1 VGLFSPSDPPLIEG
15 GLYNITGKIV
25 SMDDSVA
32 VGDSYRISTY
42 DIVIDADN
50 TTPMPLAPEGLYTP
64 MQPCVVIAGAVCA
77 VLFS

>member
-1 VGLFSPSDPPLIEG
+1 
-15 GLYNITGKIV
+15 
-25 SMDDSVA
+25 MDDSVA